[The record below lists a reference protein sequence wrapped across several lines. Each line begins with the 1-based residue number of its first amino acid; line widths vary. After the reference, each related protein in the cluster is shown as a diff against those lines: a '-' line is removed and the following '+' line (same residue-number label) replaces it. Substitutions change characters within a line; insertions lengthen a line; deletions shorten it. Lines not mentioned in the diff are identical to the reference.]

1 MKERDKDRASGKA
14 SERKGGHLR
23 EREHRREREIVSEID
38 RGKTER

>member
-23 EREHRREREIVSEID
+23 ERERDSLGD
-38 RGKTER
+38 R